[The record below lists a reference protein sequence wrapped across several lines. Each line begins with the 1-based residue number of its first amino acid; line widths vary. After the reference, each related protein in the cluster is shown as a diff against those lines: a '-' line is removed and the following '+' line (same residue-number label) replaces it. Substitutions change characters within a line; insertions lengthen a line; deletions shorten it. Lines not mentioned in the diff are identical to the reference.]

1 MYCKF
6 SWVSRFLCCAFIVNY
21 SSVAGTGLHRVLP
34 SPWSQLQQSI
44 DDPVLRLRLGTWLFS
59 AVHWFFCRDSA
70 THIRL
75 AIGGVS
81 VCLSVT
87 RWYWLKTNKC
97 IGDDTKAAARRS
109 PNCVRKTKI
118 RRRTMVVWILL
129 PFAIWPDCSNLRVQV
144 PKFHPNRT
152 TRGAVMTSYTI
163 SRCRLRWLVSVSY
176 LMMSLSS
183 KGQNLSANQI

>member
-1 MYCKF
+1 VGLAISLLCIYRKLFIGSWNRVTSGPAESVESAAAIHWWPSTAPATWHVTVF
-6 SWVSRFLCCAFIVNY
+6 SGSLI
-21 SSVAGTGLHRVLP
+21 
-34 SPWSQLQQSI
+34 
-44 DDPVLRLRLGTWLFS
+44 
-59 AVHWFFCRDSA
+59 FCRDSA

-81 VCLSVT
+81 VYLSVT